1 VVVGRECAEG
11 ESDSLL
17 QVLLFGNGQEVFF
30 CNRIVE
36 SSVEM
41 VEVEGGIAVFLSER
55 FGN

>member
-11 ESDSLL
+11 EGDSLL

-30 CNRIVE
+30 RNRIVE

-41 VEVEGGIAVFLSER
+41 VEVEGGIAVFLSEH